1 MRTALAVLAL
11 AAMEG
16 YATRTPAA
24 PAPAASH
31 ADGSRRSVVRADTID
46 PVAVAPRWLNWRHPP
61 LAWDEER
68 FYSLSVG
75 NDLKPGRCP

>member
-1 MRTALAVLAL
+1 MKTALAVLAL

-16 YATRTPAA
+16 CATRTPAA

-75 NDLKPGRCP
+75 NDPKPGRFP